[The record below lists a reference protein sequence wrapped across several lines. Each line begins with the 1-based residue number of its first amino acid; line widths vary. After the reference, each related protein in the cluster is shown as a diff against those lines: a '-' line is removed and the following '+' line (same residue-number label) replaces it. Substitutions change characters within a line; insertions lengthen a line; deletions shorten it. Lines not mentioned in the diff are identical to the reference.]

1 MVILMPDNFRGLGF
15 LEESL
20 TRNRNDP
27 ETENIFDA
35 AEKALEFKRFE
46 NKEHIIN
53 MPSFAIDSNLS
64 VRDHLKKLG
73 IVSAFEIGDFDTIV
87 AEEPIKLSDVKHRAK
102 IEVTTDG
109 TSGAAATTIELVSF
123 AASFD
128 VPKEININKPFLF
141 YIKDSVQK
149 AILFAGK
156 YSNPLN

>member
-1 MVILMPDNFRGLGF
+1 MVILMPDNFRGLNF

-20 TRNRNDP
+20 TRNRDNS
-27 ETENIFDA
+27 ETANIFDA
-35 AEKALEFKRFE
+35 AEKALELKRFE
-46 NKEHIIN
+46 NKEHIIT

-64 VRDHLKKLG
+64 VRNHLKKLG
-73 IVSAFEIGDFDTIV
+73 IVSAFENGDFDTIV
-87 AEEPIKLSDVKHRAK
+87 ADEPIKLSDVKHRAK

-109 TSGAAATTIELVSF
+109 TSGAAATAIELVSF

-128 VPKEININKPFLF
+128 VPKEINVDKPFIF
-141 YIKDSVQK
+141 YIKDRVQK